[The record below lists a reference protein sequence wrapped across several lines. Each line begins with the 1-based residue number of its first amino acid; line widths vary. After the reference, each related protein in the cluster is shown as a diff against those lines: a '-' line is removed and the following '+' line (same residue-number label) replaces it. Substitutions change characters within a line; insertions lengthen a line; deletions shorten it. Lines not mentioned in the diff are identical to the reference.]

1 MLSPSRRA
9 SSRGRSGRLSSRVA
23 PVVDDAADLFWI
35 RVIKTTLCL
44 VTLAIVVFVPYYFYW
59 RLRSASIKICASVC
73 SLRVSAYDEVSFA
86 IELVISAIAW
96 ILCVSGLWNNIG
108 EADQVE
114 LFCVVLPLVIC
125 TYFIGFSAPALRAEM
140 FYVQSQSM
148 GNRICK
154 STLVSLLAA
163 LVYCYGQ
170 EHEVLDQHGKV
181 YVEEKM
187 QGIGMMPIIIVLPL
201 MPLLLTLFENHHEK
215 GEARA
220 RRPRTLA
227 LTYP

>member
-1 MLSPSRRA
+1 MWSPRRRS
-9 SSRGRSGRLSSRVA
+9 SSRGPSGRLSSRVA
-23 PVVDDAADLFWI
+23 PVVDDAADRFWI
-35 RVIKTTLCL
+35 RVIKTALFL
-44 VTLAIVVFVPYYFYW
+44 VAFAIVVFVLYHFYG
-59 RLRSASIKICASVC
+59 RLRSGSIKICASIC
-73 SLRVSAYDEVSFA
+73 SWRVSAYDEVSFA
-86 IELVISAIAW
+86 IELVIFAIAC

-108 EADQVE
+108 KADQVE

-125 TYFIGFSAPALRAEM
+125 TYFIGFSAPALRTEM
-140 FYVQSQSM
+140 FYVQSLSI

-187 QGIGMMPIIIVLPL
+187 QGIGMMPIIIVLPA
-201 MPLLLTLFENHHEK
+201 MPLLLTLYENHHEK

-220 RRPRTLA
+220 RRPKTLA
-227 LTYP
+227 LTYL